1 VTEPARPV
9 TEPAR
14 PVTLA
19 GVGATWPGRA
29 RLASAEH
36 TSLEQRLGA
45 LQLVRLAIVVLALA
59 AAWVVPGDLGMTLGQ
74 VLTRSIA
81 YLGVCVAGQ
90 LADMAWQRS
99 GAKSGRPRTGA
110 PFQQM
115 LLPVDPVYLAVLA
128 LPSGGAQSDFILLF
142 TMQLISVTLLA
153 SPRAGIRLAMWDSV
167 LLLVVTWLQL
177 GGPLGQLLGT
187 PQLITPTP
195 GAVVL
200 RIGGFWAVALTTAA
214 FSALSE
220 RELRR
225 SKAHLDALSIMAS
238 QMEEAMEAGCEPKQI
253 AAILLRG
260 VLYPFAF
267 KQVAVI
273 WERKEQSLA
282 ARYLEGSD
290 EVVEVQAGP
299 SESGPMTSA
308 IASRALLANQP
319 LLVRDLA
326 REGGAA
332 LAAFVP
338 GATNVVVVPL
348 KAGREGRGLLLAE
361 SGPPATRRMSRRSLD
376 MVSRFAAHAAL
387 ALRNADLK
395 AEIARLAASDPLT
408 GLANRRALTTALARE
423 VARSVRTKEPLSLA
437 IMDIDFF
444 KKINDTYGHVAG
456 DDVLKEVAGAMAG
469 NVRDVDLV
477 ARYGGEEFAIV
488 LPNCPSE
495 GALIVVE
502 RVRAAV
508 SALPTVTRVTVS
520 AGISTACGEAGGGA
534 EGLMA
539 AADAALYA
547 SKHAGRDR
555 ATLAPAPSA
564 PTLTGRP
571 APGGKTAVTEHSALD
586 RSAVA
591 L

>member
-1 VTEPARPV
+1 
-9 TEPAR
+9 
-14 PVTLA
+14 
-19 GVGATWPGRA
+19 
-29 RLASAEH
+29 
-36 TSLEQRLGA
+36 LGA
-45 LQLVRLAIVVLALA
+45 LQLVRLAIVILALA
-59 AAWVVPGDLGMTLGQ
+59 AAWAVPGELRMTLGQ
-74 VLTRSIA
+74 VLWRSLA

-99 GAKSGRPRTGA
+99 GGGTSARARSGA

-142 TMQLISVTLLA
+142 TVQLISVTLLA

-167 LLLVVTWLQL
+167 LLLTVTWFQL

-187 PQLITPTP
+187 PQVVTPTAA
-195 GAVVL
+195 AVVL

-220 RELRR
+220 LELRR
-225 SKAHLDALSIMAS
+225 SKAHLDALTTMAS
-238 QMEEAMEAGCEPKQI
+238 QMEEAMESGREPEQI
-253 AAILLRG
+253 AAILLKG

-267 KQVAVI
+267 KQAAVI
-273 WERKEQSLA
+273 WEGKGQLLA
-282 ARYLEGSD
+282 ARFVAGAE
-290 EVVEVQAGP
+290 EVVVVDAGP
-299 SESGPMTSA
+299 ADNGPLKTA
-308 IASRALLANQP
+308 IAARALHGYQP

-326 REGGAA
+326 ADGGAS
-332 LAAFVP
+332 LAALVP
-338 GATNVVVVPL
+338 GASNVVVVPL
-348 KAGREGRGLLLAE
+348 KAGREGQGLLLAE
-361 SGPPATRRMSRRSLD
+361 SGPPPNRRMSRRSLD

-408 GLANRRALTTALARE
+408 GLANRRALTSSLARE
-423 VARSVRTKEPLSLA
+423 VARSARTAEPLSLA

-456 DDVLKEVAGAMAG
+456 DDVLRDVAETMAA
-469 NVRDVDLV
+469 NVRDVDVV

-488 LPNCPSE
+488 LPNCPSD
-495 GALIVVE
+495 GAMIVVE

-508 SALPTVTRVTVS
+508 AALSTVTKVTVS
-520 AGISTACGEAGGGA
+520 AGIATSSAGSGRDA

-539 AADAALYA
+539 AADEALYA

-555 ATLAPAPSA
+555 ATLAPPAQAPA
-564 PTLTGRP
+564 PTVR
-571 APGGKTAVTEHSALD
+571 SAL
-586 RSAVA
+586 A

>member
-1 VTEPARPV
+1 
-9 TEPAR
+9 
-14 PVTLA
+14 
-19 GVGATWPGRA
+19 
-29 RLASAEH
+29 
-36 TSLEQRLGA
+36 
-45 LQLVRLAIVVLALA
+45 
-59 AAWVVPGDLGMTLGQ
+59 MTLGQ
-74 VLTRSIA
+74 ALWRSLA
-81 YLGVCVAGQ
+81 YLGVCVVGQ
-90 LADMAWQRS
+90 VADMAWQR
-99 GAKSGRPRTGA
+99 GHGTSGRPRSGA
-110 PFQQM
+110 PFQQA

-142 TMQLISVTLLA
+142 TVQLISVTLLA
-153 SPRAGIRLAMWDSV
+153 SPRAGIRLALWDSV
-167 LLLVVTWLQL
+167 LLVSVTWFQL
-177 GGPLGQLLGT
+177 GGPLGQWLGT
-187 PQLITPTP
+187 PQVVTPTA
-195 GAVVL
+195 GAVAL

-225 SKAHLDALSIMAS
+225 SKAHLDALTTMAS
-238 QMEEAMEAGCEPKQI
+238 QMEEAMESGCEPEQI
-253 AAILLRG
+253 AAIFLKG

-273 WERKEQSLA
+273 WDRKGQVLA
-282 ARYLEGSD
+282 ARFVTGAQDVVAVGPGSR
-290 EVVEVQAGP
+290 EPGP
-299 SESGPMTSA
+299 RETGRQETGPRETGRQDNGPLRGA
-308 IASRALLANQP
+308 IAARALRGHQP

-326 REGGAA
+326 RDDGPALGA
-332 LAAFVP
+332 LVP
-338 GATNVVVVPL
+338 GATNIVVVPL
-348 KAGREGRGLLLAE
+348 KAGREGQGLLLAE
-361 SGPPATRRMSRRSLD
+361 SGPPPSRRMSRRSLE

-408 GLANRRALTTALARE
+408 GLANRRALTTALSRE

-456 DDVLKEVAGAMAG
+456 DDVLRAVADAMAG

-508 SALPTVTRVTVS
+508 SALPTPARVTVS
-520 AGISTACGEAGGGA
+520 AGIATSTGA
-534 EGLMA
+534 AHADAERLMA
-539 AADAALYA
+539 DADEALYT
-547 SKHAGRDR
+547 SKRAGRDR
-555 ATLAPAPSA
+555 ATLAPP
-564 PTLTGRP
+564 PPP
-571 APGGKTAVTEHSALD
+571 AASPAL
-586 RSAVA
+586 A

>member
-1 VTEPARPV
+1 MALSEPGAGAGTKERPDRLVTEG
-9 TEPAR
+9 T
-14 PVTLA
+14 
-19 GVGATWPGRA
+19 GATWPGRA

-45 LQLVRLAIVVLALA
+45 LQLVRLAVVVLVVA
-59 AAWVVPGDLGMTLGQ
+59 AAGAVPGELGMTLGQ
-74 VLTRSIA
+74 VLWRSLA
-81 YLGVCVAGQ
+81 YLGVCIGGQ
-90 LADMAWQRS
+90 LADMVWQRS
-99 GAKSGRPRTGA
+99 GRGLARPHPGA

-142 TMQLISVTLLA
+142 TVQLISVTLLA

-167 LLLVVTWLQL
+167 LLLAVTWFQL
-177 GGPLGQLLGT
+177 GGPLGTWLGT
-187 PQLITPTP
+187 PQVVTPST
-195 GAVVL
+195 GAVVV
-200 RIGGFWAVALTTAA
+200 RIGGFWAVALTTAC

-225 SKAHLDALSIMAS
+225 SKAHLDALTTMAA
-238 QMEEAMEAGCEPKQI
+238 QMEEAMESGCEPEEI
-253 AAILLRG
+253 AAILLEG

-273 WERKEQSLA
+273 WEGKEQPLA
-282 ARYLEGSD
+282 ARFVAGLDG
-290 EVVEVQAGP
+290 VVAVQAGP
-299 SESGPMTSA
+299 AENGPLKSA
-308 IASRALLANQP
+308 VAVRALEASLP

-326 REGGAA
+326 GEAGPA
-332 LAAFVP
+332 LEALVP

-361 SGPPATRRMSRRSLD
+361 CGPPPNRRMSRRSLD
-376 MVSRFAAHAAL
+376 MVTRFAAHAAL
-387 ALRNADLK
+387 VLRNADLK

-423 VARSVRTKEPLSLA
+423 VARSVRTREPLSLA

-456 DDVLKEVAGAMAG
+456 DDVLREVAGAMAS

-495 GALIVVE
+495 GALTVVE

-520 AGISTACGEAGGGA
+520 AGISTACGETGGGA

-539 AADAALYA
+539 AADEALYA
-547 SKHAGRDR
+547 SKNAGRDR
-555 ATLAPAPSA
+555 ATLAPV
-564 PTLTGRP
+564 RE
-571 APGGKTAVTEHSALD
+571 PGPPPGHSAL
-586 RSAVA
+586 A

>member
-1 VTEPARPV
+1 M
-9 TEPAR
+9 
-14 PVTLA
+14 TLA

-45 LQLVRLAIVVLALA
+45 LQLVRLAIVVLALT
-59 AAWVVPGDLGMTLGQ
+59 AAWVVPGELGMTLGQ

-90 LADMAWQRS
+90 LADMAWQRR
-99 GAKSGRPRTGA
+99 GATSGRPRSGA

-187 PQLITPTP
+187 PQLVTPTP

-225 SKAHLDALSIMAS
+225 SKAHLDALTTMAA
-238 QMEEAMEAGCEPKQI
+238 QMEEAIEAGCEPEQI
-253 AAILLRG
+253 AAILLKG

-273 WERKEQSLA
+273 WDRKEQPLA
-282 ARYLEGSD
+282 ARYVEGSK
-290 EVVEVQAGP
+290 EIVEVQAGP
-299 SESGPMTSA
+299 SESGPLTSA
-308 IASRALLANQP
+308 MAGRALLANQP

-326 REGGAA
+326 GEGGPA
-332 LAAFVP
+332 LAALVP

-361 SGPPATRRMSRRSLD
+361 SGPPRTRRMSRRSLD

-408 GLANRRALTTALARE
+408 GLANRRALTSALARE

-456 DDVLKEVAGAMAG
+456 DDVLKEVAAAMAD

-508 SALPTVTRVTVS
+508 SALPTVTKVTVS

-539 AADAALYA
+539 AADEALYA

-555 ATLAPAPSA
+555 ATLAPAP
-564 PTLTGRP
+564 P
-571 APGGKTAVTEHSALD
+571 APAVTDHPGPTGKTSLIERAAL
-586 RSAVA
+586 A

>member
-1 VTEPARPV
+1 MT
-9 TEPAR
+9 
-14 PVTLA
+14 
-19 GVGATWPGRA
+19 VGQALWR
-29 RLASAEH
+29 
-36 TSLEQRLGA
+36 SL
-45 LQLVRLAIVVLALA
+45 
-59 AAWVVPGDLGMTLGQ
+59 
-74 VLTRSIA
+74 A

-90 LADMAWQRS
+90 VADMARQR
-99 GAKSGRPRTGA
+99 GHGTSGRPRSGA
-110 PFQQM
+110 PFQQA

-142 TMQLISVTLLA
+142 TVQLISVTLLA
-153 SPRAGIRLAMWDSV
+153 SPRAGIRLALWDSV
-167 LLLVVTWLQL
+167 LLMSVTWFQL
-177 GGPLGQLLGT
+177 GGPLGQWLGT
-187 PQLITPTP
+187 PQVVTPTA
-195 GAVVL
+195 GAVAL

-220 RELRR
+220 LELRR
-225 SKAHLDALSIMAS
+225 SKAHLDALTTMAS
-238 QMEEAMEAGCEPKQI
+238 QMEEAMESGCEPEQV
-253 AAILLRG
+253 AALFLRG

-273 WERKEQSLA
+273 WDRKGQVLA
-282 ARYLEGSD
+282 ARFVTGADDVVAVGPGLQEPGPQEPGPEEPGPRGTGPRGTGPREIGRQDDGPLRGAIAARALEGH
-290 EVVEVQAGP
+290 
-299 SESGPMTSA
+299 
-308 IASRALLANQP
+308 QP

-326 REGGAA
+326 RDDGPALGA
-332 LAAFVP
+332 LVP
-338 GATNVVVVPL
+338 GATNIVVVPL
-348 KAGREGRGLLLAE
+348 KAGREGQGLLLAE
-361 SGPPATRRMSRRSLD
+361 SGPPPSRRMSRRSLE

-408 GLANRRALTTALARE
+408 GLANRRALTTALGRE
-423 VARSVRTKEPLSLA
+423 VARSMRTKEPLSLA

-456 DDVLKEVAGAMAG
+456 DDVLRAVADAMAG

-508 SALPTVTRVTVS
+508 SALPTPTRVTVS
-520 AGISTACGEAGGGA
+520 AGIATSTGA
-534 EGLMA
+534 AHADAKRLMA
-539 AADAALYA
+539 DADEALYT
-547 SKHAGRDR
+547 SKRAGRDR
-555 ATLAPAPSA
+555 ATLAPP
-564 PTLTGRP
+564 PPP
-571 APGGKTAVTEHSALD
+571 AASPAL
-586 RSAVA
+586 A